1 MKTKLGVVFSV
12 AVGLLIAAGSLWADH
27 SYAVYDMTRLKIVK
41 GTVTAHQFINSHQI
55 IRMKERDDDG
65 KVTQWI
71 LVGASVSANR
81 AHGRAELDPLM
92 HCYRPGLARIGPPLR
107 VPASSV
113 RVRFEGESVPPPG
126 GPAEIDA
133 IQIAYAPRKVWV
145 IYQFN
150 QEVRQIFT
158 DGREHPEVIEDDLLS
173 MWWNGHS
180 VGSWDGDTLVVD
192 TTNIRNETWLDDQ
205 GHEHRKL
212 HIVDRF
218 RRVDAETLEI
228 ERTLSDPIAL
238 AKSHKTYA
246 TLKLRPN
253 LAFQENV
260 VCDQYYERKI
270 GFGFGGL
277 LGINAHPWQMPEE
290 APNSTWED
298 VERVESEGQ

>member
-1 MKTKLGVVFSV
+1 MKNRLMGSIFWVVVV
-12 AVGLLIAAGSLWADH
+12 ACSAVVLAPTAQQPGAAGAKP
-27 SYAVYDMTRLKIVK
+27 VPRTP
-41 GTVTAHQFINSHQI
+41 
-55 IRMKERDDDG
+55 DG
-65 KVTQWI
+65 KPDLSGIWKT
-71 LVGASVSANR
+71 VSSRVEPMELTDWGIDRFNYNKAPHGNF
-81 AHGRAELDPLM
+81 GRAELDPLM

-238 AKSHKTYA
+238 AKPHKTYA